1 MNNYKHTQTGYF
13 IIIPIAV
20 FIVFALISTTIIGFN
35 LFMLLTVLLLVF
47 CLALFS
53 TLTVTVSNNF
63 LEINFTFGFIRRK
76 VLLNDIKSSAI
87 VKNPWYYG
95 WGIHF
100 TRNGILFNVSGFS
113 AVEII
118 MTGGKK
124 YRIGTD
130 DPEKLNS
137 IIQENLSGKI

>member
-1 MNNYKHTQTGYF
+1 
-13 IIIPIAV
+13 
-20 FIVFALISTTIIGFN
+20 
-35 LFMLLTVLLLVF
+35 LLTVLLLVF

-137 IIQENLSGKI
+137 IIQENISGKI